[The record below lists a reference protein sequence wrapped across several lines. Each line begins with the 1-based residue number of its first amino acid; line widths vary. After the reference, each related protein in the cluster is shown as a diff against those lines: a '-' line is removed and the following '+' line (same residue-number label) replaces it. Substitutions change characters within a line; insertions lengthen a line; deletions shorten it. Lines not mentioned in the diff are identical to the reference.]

1 MSTRAERS
9 IHNKAITEMA
19 NRRAIMVE
27 ANRAKMMLDAKPQ
40 LEYMKM
46 MKEIVEKIPSSS
58 DKAKSETVSFFDSKI
73 QDLEVDEAGLPRYL
87 YTLTY
92 VSDMGCRYNGVEPR
106 MDKRDFK
113 TTKEII
119 HFIEVLILS
128 DETHIVKDTY
138 KIPSPSDV
146 DALLGENSA
155 VKHMMFDINVKEDED
170 DEDDEDDEGYDDIPI
185 FEVLRVR
192 VNY

>member
-1 MSTRAERS
+1 
-9 IHNKAITEMA
+9 
-19 NRRAIMVE
+19 
-27 ANRAKMMLDAKPQ
+27 
-40 LEYMKM
+40 
-46 MKEIVEKIPSSS
+46 
-58 DKAKSETVSFFDSKI
+58 
-73 QDLEVDEAGLPRYL
+73 L

-106 MDKRDFK
+106 MDKKDFK

-128 DETHIVKDTY
+128 DETHIMKDTY
-138 KIPSPSDV
+138 KIPSPSDI

-170 DEDDEDDEGYDDIPI
+170 DEGYDDIPI

>member
-1 MSTRAERS
+1 M
-9 IHNKAITEMA
+9 
-19 NRRAIMVE
+19 
-27 ANRAKMMLDAKPQ
+27 
-40 LEYMKM
+40 
-46 MKEIVEKIPSSS
+46 
-58 DKAKSETVSFFDSKI
+58 
-73 QDLEVDEAGLPRYL
+73 DEAGLPRYL

-119 HFIEVLILS
+119 HFIETLILS
-128 DETHIVKDTY
+128 DDTHIVKDTY
-138 KIPSPSDV
+138 NIPSPSDV

-155 VKHMMFDINVKEDED
+155 VKHMMFDINVKD
-170 DEDDEDDEGYDDIPI
+170 DEDDEDDEDIPI